1 VTERFIPDN
10 FHSREA
16 VLLDEARQ
24 QLEAGLNP
32 AVVYNQLASTLTAL
46 SESMDQQSTGGSK
59 RVDPGVDLR
68 NLLRQYG
75 WHEHQQSSPL
85 GAADWGP

>member
-1 VTERFIPDN
+1 MTEKFIADN

-24 QLEAGLNP
+24 QIEEGLNP
-32 AVVYNQLASTLTAL
+32 TVVYNQLEPTLTAL
-46 SESMDQQSTGGSK
+46 SESMDQQSTGGSR
-59 RVDPGVDLR
+59 RVDPGVKLR

-75 WHEHQQSSPL
+75 WHEHKQSSPL
-85 GAADWGP
+85 GAAD